1 VRAGALVVP
10 LLSAASLMDVE
21 AIIYQELSLL
31 PSLSVSENIFFVRES
46 HRHPVGWQ
54 PAEGAA
60 VALALSQAPRD
71 DPRQADPVASISAP
85 RPKSTASWA
94 GLPRTVSLYW

>member
-31 PSLSVSENIFFVRES
+31 SSLSVSENIFFVRES
-46 HRHPVGWQ
+46 HRLPVW
-54 PAEGAA
+54 
-60 VALALSQAPRD
+60 
-71 DPRQADPVASISAP
+71 
-85 RPKSTASWA
+85 W
-94 GLPRTVSLYW
+94 